1 MNQSELIAE
10 IRKSPDFYQKET
22 TLVSVDDVAT
32 SDEEG
37 QARQCGHS
45 NAAVETLASDIAV
58 RGQQVPITV
67 EKDADGNLMAVDGNH
82 RLKALR
88 ELRERHPDSFDYET
102 VRVHE
107 RKFASTVERLQW
119 QAKANEHLPSRRNS
133 KEDIVHI
140 TKRLMASSDP
150 KVPSEL
156 QGGHGNKLYLGD
168 PEKYIDVL
176 KEYLKNNYHLS
187 AKERTSVARDVC
199 KDFPNQKLKNYSKA
213 ELDKAFSGNNPIGW
227 EKAAVNGEAF
237 NGWKAFSLGQPNHI
251 FPQITGN
258 SFKAKTRDP
267 AVKSAV
273 IIWDSNPF
281 GKTGSKLDDYR
292 ARAIK
297 SLNEM
302 NNSHLLES
310 GTVLADKVFLAPQ
323 KIGEE
328 IQESGFYEIDLDDNG
343 LFPTNFPCDGWDE

>member
-22 TLVSVDDVAT
+22 TLVSLDDVEI

-45 NAAVETLASDIAV
+45 NAAVENLAADIAV

-67 EKDADGNLMAVDGNH
+67 EKRDDGNLMAVDGNH

-107 RKFASTVERLQW
+107 RRFASAVERLQW

-140 TKRLMASSDP
+140 TKRLMTSADP
-150 KVPSEL
+150 KVPAEL
-156 QGGHGNKLYLGD
+156 QGGYGNKLYLAD

-176 KEYLKNNYHLS
+176 KGYLENNYHLS
-187 AKERTSVARDVC
+187 AKERTAIARDVC
-199 KDFPNQKLKNYSKA
+199 KDFPNQKLKNYSKT
-213 ELDKAFSGNNPIGW
+213 ELDKTFSGNNSIGW
-227 EKAAVNGEAF
+227 EKPAVSGEAF
-237 NGWKAFSLGQPNHI
+237 NGWKVFGLGQASHI
-251 FPQITGN
+251 FPNITGN
-258 SFKAKTRDP
+258 SFKAKTGDS
-267 AVKSAV
+267 AVKTAV
-273 IIWDSNPF
+273 VIWEANPF

-292 ARAIK
+292 AKAIK

-328 IQESGFYEIDLDDNG
+328 IQESGFYEIGLDDNG